1 MMNWQHLHTLTFT
14 QGNAG
19 LSAASSWTFSLYQKW
34 WNPSRGWI
42 HHYVEAC
49 CRPLFLHLVWF
60 DFVGETIRDET
71 WEKTPFEMTIHKIHT
86 CCVARGSRRLCY
98 LQQFLDARDFIVLM
112 IKIRMVV
119 GIDCTVIHACDVH
132 RKRCVLIVFSGFIF
146 YTHSIWPWSI
156 KGNIRVS
163 GCFIFD

>member
-1 MMNWQHLHTLTFT
+1 MYTGGWWIGNIIHTFT

-34 WNPSRGWI
+34 WNHSRGWI
-42 HHYVEAC
+42 HHYVETC

-112 IKIRMVV
+112 IKIRVVV

-132 RKRCVLIVFSGFIF
+132 RKRCVLIVFF
-146 YTHSIWPWSI
+146 
-156 KGNIRVS
+156 RVY
-163 GCFIFD
+163 FLHPFDLALEY